1 MKIFDSHAHYND
13 ERFNGDREILLQDL
27 HNNGV
32 ELIMNVSADM
42 KEAEECI
49 ALAEKY
55 DYIYASVGVH
65 PHYVGKMTDKD
76 ILTLENLAKNK
87 KVKAIGEIGLD
98 YHYDNSP
105 RDLQQKWFKAQLELA
120 QKINLPIIIHSRE
133 ASQETFDIIEKS
145 EVRDGVI
152 HCFSGS
158 SELAKEY
165 IKLGFYIGI
174 GGSLTFKNARKTVE
188 VVEEIPLDKIVIET
202 DCPYLSPMPHRG
214 ERNQSLYLTYV
225 IDKIAEI
232 KNIDTTLVSDVT
244 FNNAK
249 ELYKIN

>member
-1 MKIFDSHAHYND
+1 MTKIFDSHAHYND
-13 ERFNGDREILLQDL
+13 DRFNEDREILLQDL

-32 ELIMNVSADM
+32 ELIMNVGADM
-42 KEAEECI
+42 KESAECVK
-49 ALAEKY
+49 LAEKY

-65 PHYVGKMTDKD
+65 PHYVENMTDKD
-76 ILTLENLAKNK
+76 IVTLEKLAQNK
-87 KVKAIGEIGLD
+87 QVKAIGEIGLD

-105 RDLQQKWFKAQLELA
+105 RDLQQKWFKAQLALA
-120 QKINLPIIIHSRE
+120 KKVNLPVIIHSRE
-133 ASQETFDIIEKS
+133 ASQETFDILKESTI
-145 EVRDGVI
+145 RDGVI

-165 IKLGFYIGI
+165 VKMGFYIGI
-174 GGSLTFKNARKTVE
+174 GGTLTFKNARKTVE

-214 ERNQSLYLTYV
+214 ERNHSLYLTYV

-232 KNIDTTLVSDVT
+232 KNMDKITVGDIT
-244 FNNAK
+244 FENAK
-249 ELYKIN
+249 QLYRL